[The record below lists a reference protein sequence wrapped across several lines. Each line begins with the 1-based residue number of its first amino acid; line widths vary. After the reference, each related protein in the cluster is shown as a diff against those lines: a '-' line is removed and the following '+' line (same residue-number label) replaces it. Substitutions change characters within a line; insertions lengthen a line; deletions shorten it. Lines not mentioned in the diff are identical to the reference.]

1 MKALLLIMSVIAAY
15 LFILGFSTRN
25 TANEP
30 LGRALIIGSI
40 IIFGGVLLAWFLAR
54 KSEQKDR
61 ADTENKNNII
71 EDSDI

>member
-1 MKALLLIMSVIAAY
+1 MKALLFIMSVIAAY
-15 LFILGFSTRN
+15 LFLLGFSTRN

-30 LGRALIIGSI
+30 LGRALIIGSV
-40 IIFGGVLLAWFLAR
+40 IIFCGVLLAWFLAR

-61 ADTENKNNII
+61 AENKNNII

>member
-1 MKALLLIMSVIAAY
+1 MKALFFIMSVIAAY

-30 LGRALIIGSI
+30 LGRALIIGSV
-40 IIFGGVLLAWFLAR
+40 IIFCGVLLAWFLAR

-61 ADTENKNNII
+61 AENKNNII